1 MNIGV
6 VFDAGSAA
14 YASVRIEFFRSLLEG
29 MKPSMEVN
37 AAKVFRQILRR

>member
-14 YASVRIEFFRSLLEG
+14 YASVRIEFFRSLLG
-29 MKPSMEVN
+29 RWYVN
-37 AAKVFRQILRR
+37 SECCRV

>member
-14 YASVRIEFFRSLLEG
+14 YASVRIEFFRSLLG
-29 MKPSMEVN
+29 KTVLGC
-37 AAKVFRQILRR
+37 AT

>member
-14 YASVRIEFFRSLLEG
+14 YASVRIEFFRSLLAEEAG
-29 MKPSMEVN
+29 CRIRRNP
-37 AAKVFRQILRR
+37 AARLTCRD